1 MRSFGTCPA
10 AEPRSILLRFTKANV
25 TLENVSVHF
34 VVVWAF
40 RCETRTF
47 AQPRRSDHFL

>member
-34 VVVWAF
+34 VVV
-40 RCETRTF
+40 
-47 AQPRRSDHFL
+47 